1 MSRALRHRYGR
12 ATSPEGA
19 RKMITAA
26 RLRVGDAIRV
36 PSESGL
42 IMVDAELVEK
52 RSAARHFSHGRAF
65 ELVVKRVEPAH
76 ASDLGKRWRV
86 YALGEDRFEHA

>member
-1 MSRALRHRYGR
+1 MSRALQRR
-12 ATSPEGA
+12 
-19 RKMITAA
+19 
-26 RLRVGDAIRV
+26 
-36 PSESGL
+36 
-42 IMVDAELVEK
+42 
-52 RSAARHFSHGRAF
+52 AARHFSHGRAF